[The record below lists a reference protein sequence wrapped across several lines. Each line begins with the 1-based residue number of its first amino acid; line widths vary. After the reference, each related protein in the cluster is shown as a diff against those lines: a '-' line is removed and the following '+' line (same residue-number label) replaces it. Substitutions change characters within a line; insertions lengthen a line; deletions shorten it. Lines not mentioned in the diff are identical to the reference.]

1 MKRIMSTGYLIGAL
15 GLLLASCATNRLAVT
30 GGQSDIGSDSR
41 PVEEQV
47 AIGLE
52 YQGLPL
58 EGGLGGE
65 GGIRYGRDDES
76 IDIDGETVDVASNVL
91 EIYGGARYE
100 WALDRFRPFLAG
112 GLSAVSAEMSG
123 DSASASVSDDDSAIG
138 LYLTGGALFQVSDL
152 IYLGASV
159 RKTIGHDIE
168 LFGLEG
174 DIDATQILFTLA
186 FGF

>member
-1 MKRIMSTGYLIGAL
+1 MKGAMSAGYLLGAL

-30 GGQSDIGSDSR
+30 GGQSDIGRDSD

-47 AIGLE
+47 AIGFE

-65 GGIRYGRDDES
+65 GGIRYGRDDGSVVLGGVPSE
-76 IDIDGETVDVASNVL
+76 VFDVTSEVL
-91 EIYGGARYE
+91 EVYGGARYE

-112 GLSAVSAEMSG
+112 GMSAVSAEVSRASE
-123 DSASASVSDDDSAIG
+123 DLYSASNDSDIG

-159 RKTIGHDIE
+159 RKTFGHDIGK
-168 LFGLEG
+168 L
-174 DIDATQILFTLA
+174 DIDATQILLTLA

>member
-1 MKRIMSTGYLIGAL
+1 MKGTMSAGYLIGAL

-30 GGQSDIGSDSR
+30 GGQSDIGSDSD

-47 AIGLE
+47 AIGFE

-65 GGIRYGRDDES
+65 GGIRYGRDDGS
-76 IDIDGETVDVASNVL
+76 VDFVDVTSEVL
-91 EIYGGARYE
+91 EVYGGARYE

-112 GLSAVSAEMSG
+112 GVSAVSAEMS
-123 DSASASVSDDDSAIG
+123 ASGALGSVSDDDSAIG

-168 LFGLEG
+168 VFGVEG
-174 DIDATQILFTLA
+174 DIDATQILLTLA